1 MTTDTPIDR
10 SDLVTRSWTAL
21 AIGVGLLVVGAVT
34 ANWTG
39 RSLDTAAV
47 GASVAIGVMALGA
60 MTIQA
65 AIVGFVFGSHDGVRR
80 LSVVPT
86 GAGDRASPRAAGWYE
101 DPEQPGV
108 SRWWDGWDWTA
119 TRTDDPTSTA

>member
-1 MTTDTPIDR
+1 MATDTPIDR
-10 SDLVTRSWTAL
+10 SDLVSRSWTAL

-80 LSVVPT
+80 LPVVPT
-86 GAGDRASPRAAGWYE
+86 GEGERASRAAGWYE
-101 DPEQPGV
+101 DPKQPGV
-108 SRWWDGWDWTA
+108 WRWWDGWDWTA
-119 TRTDDPTSTA
+119 RRTDDPASTA